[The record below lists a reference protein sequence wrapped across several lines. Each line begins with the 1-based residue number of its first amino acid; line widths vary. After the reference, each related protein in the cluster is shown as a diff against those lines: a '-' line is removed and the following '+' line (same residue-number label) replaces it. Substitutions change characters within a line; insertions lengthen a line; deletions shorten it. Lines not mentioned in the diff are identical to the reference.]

1 VDVLVEVVVD
11 VGEVLASLVPSSV
24 LPPHATPA
32 TTSVAPPKT
41 IAARVAREMGWGTA
55 VLWTLLQKGHVVS
68 VVRTWRAHEAQ
79 SFNDMRSSV
88 HSNGV
93 CVQSKVTSGAFYRAS
108 RTLLGVMK
116 VRTTSSQV
124 AQALGLGGRA

>member
-1 VDVLVEVVVD
+1 MDVLVEVVVE

-41 IAARVAREMGWGTA
+41 IAARVAREMGCGTA

-68 VVRTWRAHEAQ
+68 VVRTWRAQEAQ
-79 SFNDMRSSV
+79 SFNDMALRV
-88 HSNGV
+88 HSNRLR
-93 CVQSKVTSGAFYRAS
+93 VQLKVT
-108 RTLLGVMK
+108 
-116 VRTTSSQV
+116 
-124 AQALGLGGRA
+124 